1 MQPHKNEGTIVICA
15 KEPGVGASV
24 CMKRIKQIARISFLK
39 QQRGRVSTAAGGKVL
54 PVVEVAD
61 GEIEFDV
68 KAAQFQQSRVPSR
81 GFVVGLL
88 ADFGDLLGVEVAG
101 M

>member
-1 MQPHKNEGTIVICA
+1 VICA

-39 QQRGRVSTAAGGKVL
+39 QQCGRVSTAAGGKVL

-68 KAAQFQQSRVPSR
+68 KAAQFQQSRVAAL
-81 GFVVGLL
+81 GFLDRLL
-88 ADFGDLLGVEVAG
+88 ADFSDICWGKVAGVEQVVDVR
-101 M
+101 